1 MRRFNSS
8 VIRLKNSAGEY
19 EGMVALRGYNSYE
32 LAKQM
37 GFEGTEE
44 EWMESL
50 IGDGWIGAFQTTDAK
65 VQELEDSVNTFEG
78 RLAKHYSVTL
88 YSASWT
94 GEGPY
99 TQTVTIAGIT
109 ANDKPHW
116 SVVYSEDSETR
127 LAEKEAYALVDDLE
141 TFDGSVTF
149 TCFEEKPEISI
160 DIQMEVNG

>member
-50 IGDGWIGAFQTTDAK
+50 IGDGWIGAFQATDAK
-65 VQELEDSVNTFEG
+65 VKELETLVKDA
-78 RLAKHYSVTL
+78 RDKLARHYSLTL
-88 YSASWT
+88 YAGSWT
-94 GEGPY
+94 GNGPY
-99 TQTVTIAGIT
+99 IQTVTIAGIT
-109 ANDKPHW
+109 ENDKPHW
-116 SVVYSEDSETR
+116 SIVYSEDSETR
-127 LAEKEAYALVDDLE
+127 LVEKEAFALVDDLE
-141 TFDGSVTF
+141 TFNGTVTF
-149 TCFEEKPEISI
+149 TCFEEKPEVSI
-160 DIQMEVNG
+160 NIQMEVNG

>member
-50 IGDGWIGAFQTTDAK
+50 IGDGWIGAFQSIDSK
-65 VQELEDSVNTFEG
+65 VQTLESDMTDVKSK
-78 RLAKHYSVTL
+78 LARHPSLTL
-88 YSASWT
+88 YAASWA

-99 TQTVTIAGIT
+99 TQTVALSGIT
-109 ANDKPHW
+109 ENDRPHW
-116 SVVYSEDSETR
+116 SIVYSEDPETR
-127 LAEKEAYALVDDLE
+127 LAEKEAFAMVDDLE
-141 TFDGSVTF
+141 TFDGTVTF
-149 TCFEEKPEISI
+149 TCFEDKPEIDL
-160 DIQMEVNG
+160 DIQLEVNG